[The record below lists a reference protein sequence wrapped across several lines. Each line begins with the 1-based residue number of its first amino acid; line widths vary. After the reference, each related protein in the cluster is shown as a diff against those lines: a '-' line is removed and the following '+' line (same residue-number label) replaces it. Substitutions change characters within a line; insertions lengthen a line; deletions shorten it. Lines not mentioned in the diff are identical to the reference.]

1 MTDLRELE
9 KRLEEATGPDRELD
23 CLIWGRDRGLE
34 ITWQNDCMIA
44 QGEGAIGWIDPGK
57 HQRNFYTNRSERG
70 PGSIPAYTASLDAAV
85 ALVER
90 CMATEWPQW
99 ERHHRTVYSRP
110 HVTHLVEITVPSSE
124 FRGAHETEAV
134 ALLLALA
141 RALIAKGDR
150 HD

>member
-57 HQRNFYTNRSERG
+57 HQRNFSTNRSEHG

-90 CMATEWPQW
+90 
-99 ERHHRTVYSRP
+99 V
-110 HVTHLVEITVPSSE
+110 LPSN
-124 FRGAHETEAV
+124 RDDGRAW
-134 ALLLALA
+134 LQLLADAVTTALISDA
-141 RALIAKGDR
+141 KPEDMARLVCINIIRALIAKGDR